1 MSAIIIH
8 LKIKVKKK
16 NKGLRIFTRFFNRKL
31 KRREKKTCRLVL
43 DCLYTSFDITPML
56 MNNLSNFFTSIL
68 PYLRCRFVS
77 LM

>member
-1 MSAIIIH
+1 MSAINIH

-31 KRREKKTCRLVL
+31 KGRKKTCRLVL

-56 MNNLSNFFTSIL
+56 MNNLSNFFYIYFTL
-68 PYLRCRFVS
+68 PS
-77 LM
+77 M